1 MGYGLYATSFFG
13 IRNSNL
19 SFGIFGLLGIFFS
32 TLLSYFTHLFFA
44 HNIYHNLLFHL
55 VGLILFYFFYS
66 KNYILYKTEIK
77 KLFLLIVFFISCL
90 FLSKNNEDFPYYHL
104 PYTLNLVEHKIQ
116 FGISHFNIAFRTPSS
131 LFYLQSLFYLPYIK
145 YYMFHSSSLLILI
158 FCHWRI
164 SNFIFTISSTS
175 LAYLIFFFN
184 YYFVNFC
191 ILNCKLVFPIIFVFN
206 KNEVTYGLFVVTAL
220 VSFLRFNIML
230 Y

>member
-1 MGYGLYATSFFG
+1 MVFLNLFLFIFFFILILFSILGYGFYASSFLG

-77 KLFLLIVFFISCL
+77 KLFLIIVFFISCL

-104 PYTLNLVEHKIQ
+104 PYFESKPEGSTLRVWCTGCSTGEEAYSVAILLKEHIEKI
-116 FGISHFNIAFRTPSS
+116 
-131 LFYLQSLFYLPYIK
+131 K
-145 YYMFHSSSLLILI
+145 
-158 FCHWRI
+158 
-164 SNFIFTISSTS
+164 
-175 LAYLIFFFN
+175 
-184 YYFVNFC
+184 
-191 ILNCKLVFPIIFVFN
+191 
-206 KNEVTYGLFVVTAL
+206 
-220 VSFLRFNIML
+220 
-230 Y
+230 